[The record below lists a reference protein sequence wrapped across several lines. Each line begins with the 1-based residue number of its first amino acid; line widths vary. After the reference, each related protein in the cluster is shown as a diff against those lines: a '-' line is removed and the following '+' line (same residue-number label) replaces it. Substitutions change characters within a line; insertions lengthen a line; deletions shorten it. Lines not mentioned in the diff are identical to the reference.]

1 MAEVQRIEKAV
12 NLVIGKPLA
21 WSLYGL
27 WLATKHGYR
36 TAIKFGR
43 WLHNRYLAIRKTT
56 FRAGTRATSR

>member
-36 TAIKFGR
+36 AAIRFGR
-43 WLHNRYLAIRKTT
+43 WVYNRYLAISKSAIRP
-56 FRAGTRATSR
+56 GTGATSG